1 MTIAHTKSIKYLILL
16 FIFLCFL
23 TDCSN
28 DSDFFEQIVPAGN
41 EYIDPVD
48 PAKDDSDQII
58 TDYDQFPDSVK
69 QRIEQLLPGG
79 TVDDVVHWGPF
90 RYIVYKSFPD
100 GRSNKIYIYLT
111 CRVRQVLYM
120 DGAHMERPGI
130 FFVTGTEQ
138 TINLS
143 EVPENILT
151 NVQKQSGSSKLI
163 KAWMAESDIGL
174 TYVIELVGFQA
185 DDTTAFAYRP
195 DGVLKT
201 MSEASIM
208 RTGIPRKWTESEI
221 EELLGKYRNKYSVE
235 SVIKRIQS
243 IPYNPQKGF
252 RFIVLGDSRINQPV
266 WEAICK
272 SMSRKKSTFV
282 IDTGDL
288 VNEGEPEQYDE
299 YLFRVLKRY
308 GKFNFVPVLGNHDIS
323 LDGLV
328 VSYLISFG
336 PNSLN
341 YYFDYG
347 NCRFIILDNCSR
359 FTDFDKQLKITDQ
372 CLSDTPDG
380 FYKFVFAHLPPGN
393 IEKWSYHA
401 MDVEISHKFTELMN
415 KHQVDHVFVGHIHA
429 YSTAHFQGV
438 DYTVTGGGGAELHKQ
453 YGPNGSVHHYVIVDV
468 TSEGI
473 KQQVVQFHKVE
484 RQ

>member
-1 MTIAHTKSIKYLILL
+1 MTVVHTKSVKDIVLII
-16 FIFLCFL
+16 IFLSFL
-23 TDCSN
+23 TVCRN
-28 DSDFFEQIVPAGN
+28 DSDFYEQIVPAGN

-48 PAKDDSDQII
+48 PTKDDSDQIM
-58 TDYDQFPDSVK
+58 TDYSQFPDSVK
-69 QRIEQLLPGG
+69 QRIEQILPGG
-79 TVDDVVHWGPF
+79 IVDDVVHWGPF
-90 RYIVYKSFPD
+90 RYVVYKSFPD
-100 GRSNKIYIYLT
+100 GHSNKIYIYLT
-111 CRVRQVLYM
+111 CRVQQVLYM
-120 DGAHMERPGI
+120 DGAYLERPGI

-138 TINLS
+138 VINLS
-143 EVPENILT
+143 EVPEIILS
-151 NVQKQSGSSKLI
+151 NVQIQSGSSKLI
-163 KAWMAESDIGL
+163 KAWTAESDIGL

-185 DDTTAFAYRP
+185 DDTTAFAYRS

-201 MSEASIM
+201 ISEAGRM
-208 RTGIPRKWTESEI
+208 RPGVPRKWIEPEI
-221 EELLGKYRNKYSVE
+221 EELLGKYRKKYSVE
-235 SVIKRIQS
+235 NVLKRILS
-243 IPYNPQKGF
+243 KPYNPRKGF

-272 SMSRKKSTFV
+272 SMSRKKPTFV

-299 YLFRVLKRY
+299 YLFGVLEKY
-308 GKFNFVPVLGNHDIS
+308 GEFDFVPVLGNHDIS

-328 VSYLISFG
+328 VSYLSSFG

-347 NCRFIILDNCSR
+347 NCRFIIFDNCSR
-359 FTDFDKQLKITDQ
+359 FTDLDKQLEISDQ
-372 CLSDTPDG
+372 WLSGTPDG

-401 MDVEISHKFTELMN
+401 MDIEKSHKFTDLMS

-438 DYTVTGGGGAELHKQ
+438 DYTVTGGGGAALHKQ
-453 YGPNGSVHHYVIVDV
+453 YGSKGSVHHYVIVDV
-468 TSEGI
+468 TADGI
-473 KQQVVQFHKVE
+473 KQQLVQIQKVK
-484 RQ
+484 

>member
-1 MTIAHTKSIKYLILL
+1 MSVIFHTRNFKYIILL
-16 FIFLCFL
+16 ITILSFL
-23 TDCSN
+23 TVCRNESN
-28 DSDFFEQIVPAGN
+28 FYEQIVAAGN

-58 TDYDQFPDSVK
+58 TDYNQFPDSVK
-69 QRIEQLLPGG
+69 QRIEQILPGG

-100 GRSNKIYIYLT
+100 GHSNKIYIYLT

-120 DGAHMERPGI
+120 DDAYMERPGI
-130 FFVTGTEQ
+130 FFVTGTEKEV
-138 TINLS
+138 NLS
-143 EVPENILT
+143 KVPEIVLT
-151 NVQKQSGSSKLI
+151 NIQNQSGSNEFI
-163 KAWMAESDIGL
+163 KAWTAESDIGL

-185 DDTTAFAYRP
+185 GDTTAFAYHP
-195 DGVLKT
+195 DGTLKT
-201 MSEASIM
+201 MSEASRM
-208 RTGIPRKWTESEI
+208 RIGVHRKWTEPEI
-221 EELLGKYRNKYSVE
+221 ENLLGKYRKKYSVE
-235 SVIKRIQS
+235 SVLKRIQS
-243 IPYNPQKGF
+243 VPYNPQKGF

-272 SMSRKKSTFV
+272 SMSRKKTIFV

-299 YLFRVLKRY
+299 YLFRVLEKY
-308 GKFNFVPVLGNHDIS
+308 GNFNFVPVLGNHDIS

-328 VSYLISFG
+328 VSYLTSFG

-359 FTDFDKQLKITDQ
+359 FTNLDKQLEITDQ
-372 CLSDTPDG
+372 WLSDTPDG

-401 MDVEISHKFTELMN
+401 LDIEKSHKFTELMS

-453 YGPNGSVHHYVIVDV
+453 YGPKGSVHHYVIVDV
-468 TSEGI
+468 TADGI
-473 KQQVVQFHKVE
+473 KQQVVQLHKIE
-484 RQ
+484 